1 LIKKSAV
8 KRDEFGKTILSIRRD
23 IEEYD
28 NDITINNLKT
38 TYNNMANIDNLGD
51 DNNAKVYH
59 NEINI
64 TEAIET
70 GTGSANSKTVDK
82 YEKYISYQGVPS
94 DSRTPNIEKVKSNEI
109 YNVKD
114 YAKKYIYFTVKS
126 K

>member
-1 LIKKSAV
+1 
-8 KRDEFGKTILSIRRD
+8 
-23 IEEYD
+23 
-28 NDITINNLKT
+28 
-38 TYNNMANIDNLGD
+38 MANIDDLGD

-64 TEAIET
+64 TEAIQT
-70 GTGSANSKTVDK
+70 GAGDK
-82 YEKYISYQGVPS
+82 YKKYISYQGVPS
-94 DSRTPNIEKVKSNEI
+94 DSRTPSIEKVQSNEI